1 LSIAVLAVDPSSQVS
16 GGALL
21 GDRTRMRFTPD
32 ERRLFFRS
40 QASESDL
47 GGLGPSSFQVCR
59 LLTRLFDCVMI
70 ETVGIGQSEADIRHL
85 ADRVYLVLQPLGGDE
100 VQFLKAGIIEVPHA
114 FILNKSDEPSSA
126 ASYHQLRSS
135 MWLARPFDEDQP
147 PIFRTSALTGAGL
160 EELEADLLVRVRA
173 PGAAGLAE
181 REPYFFERWVDDEW
195 GRVGRRFLA
204 EQLGGAATYLA
215 DRVATRPRRPRSL
228 PQCERRWAPEGSQ
241 SSTSMDGTVTL
252 IGERRGGGPGRRA
265 GEGGADLGEREVGS
279 ASDNVPASVSSTT
292 DRTAAA
298 ASNCSETPMVPST
311 VSSQLSESEPADTVA
326 PGRSSDAPGIVTR
339 VIAGSSS
346 AGATVRVPR
355 TSTEG
360 VTDVE
365 VQLTRPNNENSV
377 VTVWGATTISTG

>member
-1 LSIAVLAVDPSSQVS
+1 MTSDDELADLAGSAQLLDKHAVARCISLFEDRRPTAAARRAAMLAHLDASPQRRHGTILGLTGTPGSGKSTLLSKLTVDLLAADDALSIAVLAVDPSSTVS

-135 MWLARPFDEDQP
+135 MWLARPFDEDEP

-160 EELEADLLVRVRA
+160 DELEADMLDRVR
-173 PGAAGLAE
+173 GAGSAGLVE
-181 REPYFFERWVDDEW
+181 REPYFFTRWVDDEW
-195 GRVGRRFLA
+195 GRVGVA
-204 EQLGGAATYLA
+204 ELRARGGAEAF
-215 DRVATRPRRPRSL
+215 
-228 PQCERRWAPEGSQ
+228 
-241 SSTSMDGTVTL
+241 
-252 IGERRGGGPGRRA
+252 
-265 GEGGADLGEREVGS
+265 
-279 ASDNVPASVSSTT
+279 
-292 DRTAAA
+292 
-298 ASNCSETPMVPST
+298 
-311 VSSQLSESEPADTVA
+311 
-326 PGRSSDAPGIVTR
+326 
-339 VIAGSSS
+339 IAGHGGYEE
-346 AGATVRVPR
+346 AQAAFA
-355 TSTEG
+355 
-360 VTDVE
+360 DE
-365 VQLTRPNNENSV
+365 VHRS
-377 VTVWGATTISTG
+377 G

>member
-1 LSIAVLAVDPSSQVS
+1 MTGLDAELTVLVDAARRLDKHAVARCISLFEDRRPGAAQRRAAVLDHLDAAPAHVPGTIVGLTGTPGSGKSTLLSRLTVDLLAADDTLSIAVLAVDPSSQVS

-160 EELEADLLVRVRA
+160 EELEADLLLRVRA

-215 DRVATRPRRPRSL
+215 DR
-228 PQCERRWAPEGSQ
+228 
-241 SSTSMDGTVTL
+241 
-252 IGERRGGGPGRRA
+252 GGYEA
-265 GEGGADLGEREVGS
+265 AQ
-279 ASDNVPASVSSTT
+279 AAFTPAV
-292 DRTAAA
+292 
-298 ASNCSETPMVPST
+298 
-311 VSSQLSESEPADTVA
+311 
-326 PGRSSDAPGIVTR
+326 
-339 VIAGSSS
+339 
-346 AGATVRVPR
+346 R
-355 TSTEG
+355 TS
-360 VTDVE
+360 
-365 VQLTRPNNENSV
+365 L
-377 VTVWGATTISTG
+377 GA

>member
-1 LSIAVLAVDPSSQVS
+1 MTPDDELASLADSAQQLDKHAVARCISLFEDRRPGAAARRAAVLAHLDASPQRRHGTILGLTGTPGSGKSTLLSKLTVDLLAADDALSIAVLAVDPSSTVS

-135 MWLARPFDEDQP
+135 MWLARPFDEDEP

-160 EELEADLLVRVRA
+160 DELEADMLARVRGA
-173 PGAAGLAE
+173 GAAGLVE
-181 REPYFFERWVDDEW
+181 REPYFFTRWVDDEW
-195 GRVGRRFLA
+195 GRFGVGVLRDR
-204 EQLGGAATYLA
+204 LGGAEAFI
-215 DRVATRPRRPRSL
+215 VG
-228 PQCERRWAPEGSQ
+228 C
-241 SSTSMDGTVTL
+241 
-252 IGERRGGGPGRRA
+252 GGY
-265 GEGGADLGEREVGS
+265 
-279 ASDNVPASVSSTT
+279 
-292 DRTAAA
+292 
-298 ASNCSETPMVPST
+298 
-311 VSSQLSESEPADTVA
+311 EPAQAAFGDEVLR
-326 PGRSSDAPGIVTR
+326 PG
-339 VIAGSSS
+339 
-346 AGATVRVPR
+346 
-355 TSTEG
+355 
-360 VTDVE
+360 
-365 VQLTRPNNENSV
+365 
-377 VTVWGATTISTG
+377 